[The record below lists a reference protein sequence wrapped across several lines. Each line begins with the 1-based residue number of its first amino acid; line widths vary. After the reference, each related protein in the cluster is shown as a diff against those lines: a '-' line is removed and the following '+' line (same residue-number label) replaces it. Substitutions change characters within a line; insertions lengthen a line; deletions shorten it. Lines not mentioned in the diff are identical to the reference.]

1 MSDKALDEMSY
12 EEKEQ
17 RLDEILERLDKSET
31 PMDELASE
39 AREAAQLIMSMQAT
53 LKSTRDDLTKVFAD
67 MDEQRAEFS
76 SPAREEQDD
85 GEN

>member
-1 MSDKALDEMSY
+1 MPDRALDEMSY

-67 MDEQRAEFS
+67 MDEQRAELS